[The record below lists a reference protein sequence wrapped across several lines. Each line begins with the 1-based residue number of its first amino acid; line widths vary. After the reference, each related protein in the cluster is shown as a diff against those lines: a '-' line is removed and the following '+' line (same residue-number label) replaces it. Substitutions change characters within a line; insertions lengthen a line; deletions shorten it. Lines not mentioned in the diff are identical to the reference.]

1 MTDVELLEY
10 IRRIVRDGPER
21 KVRHVL
27 TELREILERMSTPK
41 EQIDLVN
48 MTILSLPE
56 AMHEA
61 RKAEGKP
68 LTERDLRIAAR
79 RAEERR
85 RREAEMYD
93 FGRC

>member
-21 KVRHVL
+21 KARHIL

-56 AMHEA
+56 AMQEA
-61 RKAEGKP
+61 RKADGRP
-68 LTERDLRIAAR
+68 LTERDLQIAAR

-85 RREAEMYD
+85 RREAELHDY
-93 FGRC
+93 GRC